1 MIRPNHQTIIGLRF
15 FEDLFK
21 NSKARDS
28 ENKPLMVF
36 HGTPYRFKKFDK
48 TLIGSQTDKGMYGQ
62 GFYFSTSKLE
72 ASKYGK
78 YVMAHYLIMNKP
90 FELDAYESLPG
101 KMKELGLIH
110 EGNGE
115 INHFGKLTATSKKMT
130 DILKENGYDGVIK
143 QDLYGAHEYIAFEAS
158 QIMPI
163 SMPNPK
169 QKQEIA
175 LSR

>member
-1 MIRPNHQTIIGLRF
+1 MIRSGHKSVVGTKG
-15 FEDLFK
+15 FESVFK
-21 NSKARDS
+21 DSKARDPD
-28 ENKPLMVF
+28 NNPLMLF

-48 TLIGSQTDKGMYGQ
+48 ALIGSQTDQGMYGQ

-72 ASKYGK
+72 ASTYGK
-78 YVMAHYLIMNKP
+78 YVMAHYLVMNKP
-90 FELDAYESLPG
+90 LELDAYESLPG
-101 KMKELGLIH
+101 KMKEMGLIH

-130 DILKENGYDGVIK
+130 EILKENGYDGVIK
-143 QDLYGAHEYIAFEAS
+143 QDLYGSHEYIVFEAS

-163 SMPNPK
+163 SVPIPK
-169 QKQEIA
+169 QDME